1 MHSLYSVEC
10 HNFGIVS
17 AAWGWICAH
26 IVTIEWY
33 MALCW
38 TRLFSGHSTV
48 PLFYIASL
56 FCSWHKPDQHR
67 HTPAHKANSP
77 GNICLFVCVGLH
89 VISCSCVR
97 QRFMGWCHSYAVMPS
112 RDLQN
117 SHLRFYAV
125 WQGPERGRQGHGE
138 TASFMAQT
146 NLCWCQGVPGTVT
159 LFSGCS
165 RKLYS
170 KKIILFL
177 KRQLLKQ
184 VGATSGVDSKTNRN
198 AFIIS
203 AFIHCARTSILTIS
217 VVWVCGYIN
226 TLDNEL
232 PALKS

>member
-1 MHSLYSVEC
+1 
-10 HNFGIVS
+10 
-17 AAWGWICAH
+17 
-26 IVTIEWY
+26 

-56 FCSWHKPDQHR
+56 FCRWHKPDQHR

-77 GNICLFVCVGLH
+77 GNICLFVCVGLR
-89 VISCSCVR
+89 VISSSCVR
-97 QRFMGWCHSYAVMPS
+97 QRFMGWCHSYAALPS

-138 TASFMAQT
+138 TGSFMAQT
-146 NLCWCQGVPGTVT
+146 NLRWCQGVPGTVT

-165 RKLYS
+165 RKQ

-184 VGATSGVDSKTNRN
+184 VRATSGVDSKTNRN

-203 AFIHCARTSILTIS
+203 AFIHCARTSLTIFS
-217 VVWVCGYIN
+217 CVALWAS

-232 PALKS
+232 PALKSLRQPRL